1 MTDAIHERLR
11 DWLVAAANGSLT
23 ATERADL
30 SAHLAACPHCRQQA
44 SDPVVVAEQERLM
57 ERHGQF
63 PPGLEERVLA
73 RFHPPADEPT
83 PQPAFPRRSP
93 WWVAWRVAG
102 TVLLAGLLA
111 VRTLGVRWS
120 PGTGWANRLWVAFSQ
135 YVLLQPSYP
144 PAELGAGPEGMLAS
158 CHQLASHLVGAMLWI
173 GLFVLVGQLLLDQWR
188 RRHRL
193 APPLPGVAG
202 N

>member
-23 ATERADL
+23 ATERAEL
-30 SAHLAACPHCRQQA
+30 SAHLAACSQCRHQA
-44 SDPVVVAEQERLM
+44 SDPALVEEQERLM

-63 PPGLEERVLA
+63 PAGLEERVLA
-73 RFHPPADEPT
+73 RL
-83 PQPAFPRRSP
+83 QPATEQPASEPVSARRSP
-93 WWVAWRVAG
+93 WWVAWRVAVA
-102 TVLLAGLLA
+102 VLLAGLLV
-111 VRTLGVRWS
+111 VRTLGLRWS
-120 PGTGWANRLWVAFSQ
+120 PSTGWANRIWVTFSQ

-144 PAELGAGPEGMLAS
+144 PAELGAGQEGMLAS

-173 GLFVLVGQLLLDQWR
+173 GLFALLGQLLLDQWR
-188 RRHRL
+188 RRHRF
-193 APPLPGVAG
+193 APPLPGVAR